1 MGMFVEGAE
10 RAAVDVLEGRLE
22 AAIGVGTDS
31 SPWPISATGHRMA
44 AGGRSTKKKARRSGP
59 DMVAGCGDRI

>member
-31 SPWPISATGHRMA
+31 SP
-44 AGGRSTKKKARRSGP
+44 
-59 DMVAGCGDRI
+59 